1 MEKYIKGKKYKL
13 GDYFVIDNKVI
24 KVVTG
29 EACRDCA
36 FIDSDECHTASC
48 DGIIFKHVANIPK
61 EEKIEPY
68 IKGKYYEIGEKFSYK
83 GSIAEVTEATNYLCR
98 ECIFKNECS
107 DARCCIHLS
116 RKDEKNIIFKPIE
129 PQSDKPKN
137 LNKTFL
143 LAILLKLG
151 ADFAKT
157 EVYSEKQNIGSAA
170 LDLFDKY
177 IQEHYEDK

>member
-1 MEKYIKGKKYKL
+1 MEKYIKGKRYKL

-24 KVVTG
+24 KVVSEG
-29 EACRDCA
+29 ACRDCA
-36 FIDSDECHTASC
+36 FINSDKCRTASC
-48 DGIIFKHVANIPK
+48 INIIFKHVANIPK

-83 GSIAEVTEATNYLCR
+83 GSIAEVTEATDYLCR

-107 DARCCIHLS
+107 NARCCIPLS

-129 PQSDKPKN
+129 LQSDKPKN
-137 LNKTFL
+137 LNKTSL

-151 ADFAKT
+151 ADFAKSK
-157 EVYSEKQNIGSAA
+157 VYSEKQNIVNAA
-170 LDLFDKY
+170 LDLFDEY